1 MFKRLR
7 ADEDIV
13 SKINS
18 KFIDEPF
25 QGSKKMTPKLQA
37 EIMAQV
43 SIQCGNMGS
52 DYLKNATKDA
62 ASGALVIDADYL
74 AKVVPPS
81 LDDVVGT
88 SEADIKNAMQNAS
101 AT

>member
-1 MFKRLR
+1 M
-7 ADEDIV
+7 
-13 SKINS
+13 SKIYS

-43 SIQCGNMGS
+43 SIQCGNTGS

-62 ASGALVIDADYL
+62 SGPLVSICFTPARLHTLYLYALIDN
-74 AKVVPPS
+74 
-81 LDDVVGT
+81 T
-88 SEADIKNAMQNAS
+88 N
-101 AT
+101 